1 MTDSDVNFE
10 DENMVLEAEVTNEA
24 AEQELNL
31 AQDEDDKLNAL
42 ADLIVEK
49 LLDSENLTTLVA
61 ASVPKNMR
69 SDRASSER
77 DSERE
82 SKPNRYHYM
91 RDLIDTKR
99 KPLGLSKNSQ
109 FAEQYLKTI
118 KLIYSELVAELGDK
132 FFVKDLDDVEIDIST
147 ILWHFRYREGIA
159 DLLIRIETLVL
170 VLSYSPTPAYI
181 FDHESEKKLDDE
193 SLTKMKSRITALGYE
208 LLYLLDNLETIRKM
222 NKGLYLSRNIQI
234 FISFMV
240 DYQFQPNRR
249 TGIGRDLMRQE
260 ITYYT
265 LNELNYILSDLKR
278 AIEKGEYDK
287 PNAYLPS
294 GFSRRKKVESIIAKL
309 DAQGFK
315 ENLGNYSK
323 RLQGVISYFRAYKS
337 TSISLYRMRI
347 WLDSQDH
354 DEVHLEQFKKFFG
367 ELNKKASKS
376 DAGFK
381 GYLNFFYIWNIDG
394 DQWFQD
400 IVLIID
406 SNTLL
411 VTEKDGGDQK
421 AIRNITQ
428 EFEEFAEK
436 YLDHRAEVIFA
447 GQMKPQ
453 LQIEPIQLMYH
464 LDLPSQLLIDAGDRE
479 SWKIFENA
487 ILPFFLYHEFLEL
500 NLDEEI
506 SSRFGRGTKKLVQ

>member
-1 MTDSDVNFE
+1 
-10 DENMVLEAEVTNEA
+10 
-24 AEQELNL
+24 
-31 AQDEDDKLNAL
+31 
-42 ADLIVEK
+42 
-49 LLDSENLTTLVA
+49 
-61 ASVPKNMR
+61 
-69 SDRASSER
+69 
-77 DSERE
+77 
-82 SKPNRYHYM
+82 
-91 RDLIDTKR
+91 
-99 KPLGLSKNSQ
+99 
-109 FAEQYLKTI
+109 
-118 KLIYSELVAELGDK
+118 
-132 FFVKDLDDVEIDIST
+132 
-147 ILWHFRYREGIA
+147 
-159 DLLIRIETLVL
+159 
-170 VLSYSPTPAYI
+170 
-181 FDHESEKKLDDE
+181 
-193 SLTKMKSRITALGYE
+193 
-208 LLYLLDNLETIRKM
+208 
-222 NKGLYLSRNIQI
+222 
-234 FISFMV
+234 
-240 DYQFQPNRR
+240 
-249 TGIGRDLMRQE
+249 MRQE

-400 IVLIID
+400 IILIID